1 MFNLEHQANDK
12 EKIVKLM
19 PTLRELEEV
28 KSEWKDDYKLN
39 SMMRSKFRTEKKA
52 ITEQKT
58 KDKEF
63 LDKWNIN
70 VNLVKENDDDIK
82 LASLYKYNKLS
93 EYSVKNILSK
103 SKYQLQLPVN
113 FLLTN
118 TLFPKRMLKTK
129 IR

>member
-1 MFNLEHQANDK
+1 
-12 EKIVKLM
+12 M

-52 ITEQKT
+52 INEQKT

-93 EYSVKNILSK
+93 KYCVNNILS
-103 SKYQLQLPVN
+103 Y
-113 FLLTN
+113 
-118 TLFPKRMLKTK
+118 KTSANVKKIFK
-129 IR
+129 IRKQKS

>member
-1 MFNLEHQANDK
+1 MNFFKDRNDIKRLTVDPMFNLEHQANDK

-39 SMMRSKFRTEKKA
+39 SMMRNKFRTEKKA
-52 ITEQKT
+52 ITEQKA

-70 VNLVKENDDDIK
+70 VNLVKENEDDIK

-93 EYSVKNILSK
+93 
-103 SKYQLQLPVN
+103 KYA
-113 FLLTN
+113 
-118 TLFPKRMLKTK
+118 
-129 IR
+129 